1 MPLAAGPVHPGGAM
15 AATVKQESRSINKEK
30 DIVNL
35 VQRIQDILIKPKE
48 TWPGIAQEQ
57 GDIASI
63 YTSYLIYLA
72 AIPAVAG
79 FIGMSLIGA
88 GLFGVSLRVP
98 LLSGLVNMV
107 VSYVLSLAMVFV
119 LALVVDALAPTF
131 GGTKNQLNAFKLM
144 AYGGTAGFLG
154 GIFSLIPSL
163 AVLGILAS
171 LYSIYLI
178 YTGLPELMK
187 CPQEKTVAY
196 TVTILVC
203 GVVAAVILGAIS
215 GAMMPARG
223 FRIGS
228 NWLPELLI
236 GLA

>member
-1 MPLAAGPVHPGGAM
+1 M
-15 AATVKQESRSINKEK
+15 
-30 DIVNL
+30 NL
-35 VQRIQDILIKPKE
+35 VQRIQDILVKPKE
-48 TWPGIAQEQ
+48 TWPAIAQEQ
-57 GDIASI
+57 ADTASI
-63 YTSYLIYLA
+63 YTNYLIYLA

-79 FIGMSLIGA
+79 FIGMSLVGA
-88 GLFGVSLRVP
+88 GFFGVSMRVP

-107 VSYVLSLAMVFV
+107 VTYVVSLAMVFV

-144 AYGGTAGFLG
+144 AYGSTAGFLG
-154 GIFSLIPSL
+154 GIFSLIPTL
-163 AVLGILAS
+163 AVLGMVAS

-203 GVVAAVILGAIS
+203 GVVAAVIVGAIS
-215 GAMMPARG
+215 NAMMPARG
-223 FRIGS
+223 FRIGTGA
-228 NWLPELLI
+228 LDLLI
-236 GLA
+236 GMA